1 MHRRMT
7 AFLCILVIL
16 VSSIFPYLNGL
27 TVYAAENEYTEYEW
41 IDEAETP
48 SVCAA
53 QDEEAVIADATDQ
66 LTSLT
71 EEEITEEAPEVGETI
86 RSESVEINLDSE
98 TTVALE
104 GKLPVGGIAQVAEKI
119 SDVENEVTT
128 YDINVQDDN
137 GDDWEPEEQIK
148 VTIENEEYAKLHAQ
162 GYNITI
168 QHVHGEEIE
177 YIDATIDGS
186 TITFY
191 TESFSDF
198 TVIWE
203 NLIDIWE
210 QAIGFANR
218 VTTTILSEADVT
230 ISLSGRMPRTA
241 TVEAIEEDV
250 QIDGMSNV
258 YAFDISLM
266 NQGSEIQP
274 QNGAIEVE
282 ICGEEIRN
290 AIEAGKEL
298 AVFHIADDGTK
309 TPVEDFSVDG
319 DKVKF
324 EAESFSVYT
333 IQSHE
338 GGEVETP
345 RVTFHF
351 LDSDYVENVSEN
363 SITYTAG
370 PYEFINTS
378 TGSHNVQTTQI
389 VQDGETLEMIENPPN
404 NENYYFF
411 GWYIVDPLSVD
422 NSGNVTY
429 QWTADPEQL
438 VFESPVTVTQGEDG
452 VTWTLNGAVHIE
464 EADEE
469 GSAHVYVAPIYKN
482 YYFVNFHLGAKEET
496 TAANILARKLVPLGN
511 DNLADVRIGN
521 ITAPSE
527 DAKHLV
533 FTGWET
539 ITENGNVP
547 ITDVSFNT
555 IDEDGRERN
564 YIADMTGEERP
575 YDQNGYYLTVGPQTI
590 DLYPVFTE
598 ARWINF
604 NTGKSGNGAL
614 YVGARYLLTSNTHPH
629 YLTSFATSKRNGYI
643 FKGWYANPTLDAYGN
658 VVSGTQITDEN
669 GNIVTS
675 NYTQYDTDGTTV
687 LWKIEGGKLY
697 VYKEQDDDIT
707 LYAKW
712 EEVPDTS
719 YTVIVWQQKVTDDK
733 NAANAEKTY
742 DYKESHTIP
751 SNSGRTLQDIL
762 NAGELN
768 AYISKG
774 VNAKY
779 TGFYYRTAEMSSDT
793 VRSDKTTVINI
804 FYDRELR
811 AINYYYHTSSD
822 YPSGATTAYVYTE
835 TTGNTTPQYGLVGD
849 QYVELSRRTGTAI
862 TEYYLVRSPYSNT
875 EYTGAVYDANGNI
888 VNDPIYDNT
897 YYRDRYGISRL
908 YWHSRTTATYIWTS
922 PDNEEYTGT
931 RFTRSTK
938 SGYRMVT
945 WTGLYGQSFAQ
956 NGYSWDN
963 VSDFYWREGTTGTSG
978 TGQTFLDA
986 FIQDSNPYNLT
997 ESGSRGNNIIYHY
1010 RQQLDG
1016 TYTTDDRETA
1026 YSSSTG
1032 GFNFTNKFEGF
1043 TVSTYSTGNNGYS
1056 TSGGSNAATEGTGT
1070 GSGVNYP
1077 LHVYHTRNS
1086 YSLTLDTNYPLDK
1099 IIYFDGAQWDQ
1110 TYNGAIVENEQ
1121 HTLLYETPLT
1131 SFASGGADYFEPV
1144 APDMYTF
1151 DGWYEDATCTVPFN
1165 FNSSMP
1171 ASNKIVYA
1179 KWTPVKY
1186 RITIDPGGA
1195 EIDHINHTAGY
1206 YEGQG
1211 ITPFR
1216 PDGSGYNPSQA
1227 TYFNTTATE
1236 LISEYTLTREYVEI
1250 TDIQADAMEP
1260 SDVYYYI
1267 NTQYQPTDGPGLP
1280 VDLRN
1285 AIYVNEDEI
1294 ETYYQF
1300 YKTSLERHISENPS
1314 EYSGVTILGYN
1325 AWRHI
1330 YVSEQ
1335 KYRKIYPAES
1345 YTFLGWYKNNE
1356 TMPYDFNDPI
1366 TEPMRLTA
1374 RWRLDGGYKV
1384 LYTPQYWTADNVFI
1398 NGNLTEWQDPSDG
1411 TTYADQASTHILQQ
1425 PTGITADNRPAE
1437 DLYSFRGWRVVSVTN
1452 NNGNIEYTPLE
1463 NGVYYQPGDV
1473 FMIQAKFADESG
1485 LITMQ
1490 AVYEKKTDA
1499 YRRPEIANL
1508 ILDANGGFLTDGS
1521 GNELTSDLNLPW
1533 MPVGT
1538 AATKL
1543 AENGEVTTYDQILFG
1558 DIQSNQAVHLYRY
1571 ATDLTKDAQGNI
1583 LDPVGTNYFEH
1594 PDGYLL
1600 LGFDN
1605 APDEGDYAATYAA
1618 DAVISVQRT
1627 DKETIYA
1634 VWEPMVYIN
1643 FVNDTT
1649 VAAED
1654 GDGSVTFGLSS
1665 ASPQVLYIVNEATS
1679 TYDRVRVE
1687 DVTNITVNKGETLR
1701 LAVPQGALQDIT
1713 VSGTNTLGAGY
1724 TLYVKSELDGTHEGR
1739 SGDPEP
1745 ISAEHN
1751 KAYSITD
1758 TLVTD
1763 PLGITVTFTSEKHD
1777 RTLVLDDNYEGGSKQ
1792 EIYLT
1797 ESDTA
1802 YVLPTTSTRI
1812 GYEFVGW
1819 DENPNA
1825 QTPTY
1830 SESAGWNIANL
1841 DALFGTEDVK
1851 TLYAVWKTNVTAQE
1865 VYVYKAVPEP
1875 GDQRKHFEFTVTM
1888 SGTARRN
1895 TSATYTISESG
1906 RFSLSHGQYLKIT
1919 SSKYVGSNG
1928 SRAYMQSVVDVY
1940 SAEGVRQS
1948 TETLRWQN
1956 TVNATVTFS
1965 TQNISVSE
1973 TDYSSQLYDTD
1984 LEIAGQTT
1992 EFAITKDSI
2001 RKVHWVDTD
2010 TGGTVIVTNT
2020 RQSADVTVKKNLV
2033 DPMNATK
2040 TFSFTATAVL
2050 DGENVVLANADRS
2063 FNLGRGDTHTISDLP
2078 VGAVVTVT
2086 EVSDKNYTVSAQTSG
2101 TEDTNAADN
2110 ICSFV
2115 VPAAGETVTFTN
2127 TLKTQP
2133 IRIVKVDEQGNP
2145 LEGPEF
2151 TLTNVTGN
2159 LYADDDGLIYANNA
2173 MYYGTYT
2180 LSEKWTPDK
2189 YRLPDADTTIQVS
2202 NTGVSISGSTVAS
2215 VENVNGTYV
2224 VTITNELATQPIQIR
2239 KVSSDNNS
2247 VAVEGAQFT
2256 INTAGG
2262 SNSVNLTSN
2271 ANGYLT
2277 TPYNKIRMDLV
2288 YGSYELNESQ
2298 AAVGYEQLEGSITIT
2313 SSDRGVTAT
2322 GNGVVSCRYDDVNR
2336 VYLLIVENEPNE
2348 EVLPAPTGYREG
2360 SRSFAYLFL
2369 AGILIAAGAYIFTT
2383 KKRKEDDAI

>member
-1 MHRRMT
+1 MT

-16 VSSIFPYLNGL
+16 VSSTFPHLTGL
-27 TVYAAENEYTEYEW
+27 MVYAAENENTEYEW
-41 IDEAETP
+41 TDEAEAP
-48 SVCAA
+48 SVFAA
-53 QDEEAVIADATDQ
+53 QEDEEAAEIPDISEQEAFLPD
-66 LTSLT
+66 
-71 EEEITEEAPEVGETI
+71 EEEVIEEAPEIGETEQLAGSADRVI
-86 RSESVEINLDSE
+86 
-98 TTVALE
+98 TTV
-104 GKLPVGGIAQVAEKI
+104 LP
-119 SDVENEVTT
+119 
-128 YDINVQDDN
+128 
-137 GDDWEPEEQIK
+137 
-148 VTIENEEYAKLHAQ
+148 
-162 GYNITI
+162 
-168 QHVHGEEIE
+168 
-177 YIDATIDGS
+177 
-186 TITFY
+186 
-191 TESFSDF
+191 
-198 TVIWE
+198 
-203 NLIDIWE
+203 
-210 QAIGFANR
+210 
-218 VTTTILSEADVT
+218 EADVT
-230 ISLSGRMPRTA
+230 ISLSGRMPKTA
-241 TVEAIEEDV
+241 TVEASEEDV
-250 QIDGMSNV
+250 QIDGMNTV
-258 YAFDISLM
+258 YAFDIDLM

-274 QNGAIEVE
+274 PSGAIEVE
-282 ICGEEIRN
+282 IRGEEIRS

-298 AVFHIADDGTK
+298 AVFHIADDGTR
-309 TPVEDFSVDG
+309 TLVEDFRVEG
-319 DKVKF
+319 DIVRF

-351 LDSDYVENVSEN
+351 LDADYVETINEG

-378 TGSHNVQTTQI
+378 TGSYNVQTTQI

-404 NENYYFF
+404 KEDYYFF
-411 GWYIVDPLSVD
+411 GWYIVDALSVD
-422 NSGNVTY
+422 NIGNVTY
-429 QWTADPEQL
+429 EWTADPEL
-438 VFESPVTVTQGEDG
+438 LTFEIPVTVTQGDDG
-452 VTWTLNGAVHIE
+452 VTWTLNGVTHTG

-482 YYFVNFHLGAKEET
+482 YYFINFHLGAKEEY
-496 TAANILARKLVPLGN
+496 TASNILARKLVALGN

-539 ITENGNVP
+539 MTDNGGVP
-547 ITDVSFNT
+547 VTGVSFNT
-555 IDEDGRERN
+555 IDENGNERDCL
-564 YIADMTGEERP
+564 ADMTGAESS
-575 YDQNGYYLTVGPQTI
+575 YDQDGYYLTVGPENI

-604 NTGKSGNGAL
+604 YTGKNGSGAL
-614 YVGARYLLTSNTHPH
+614 YVGARYLLTSNTHPY
-629 YLTSFATSKRNGYI
+629 YLTSFATSERNGYE
-643 FKGWYANPTLDAYGN
+643 FKGWYANPTLDANGN
-658 VVSGTQITDEN
+658 VVGGTRVTDEN

-687 LWKIEGGKLY
+687 LWKIEDGRLY

-712 EEVPDTS
+712 EEIPDTS
-719 YTVIVWQQKVTDDK
+719 YSVIVWQQKVTDDK
-733 NAANAEKTY
+733 NAANEDKTY

-751 SNSGRTLQDIL
+751 SGSGRTLQDIL
-762 NAGELN
+762 DAGDLN

-779 TGFYYRTAEMSSDT
+779 TGFYYRTTEMSTDK
-793 VRSDKTTVINI
+793 VRSDKTTVVNI
-804 FYDRELR
+804 YYDRELR
-811 AINYYYHTSSD
+811 AINYYYRTSSN
-822 YPSGATTAYVYTE
+822 YPSDSGAAYVYTE
-835 TTGNTTPQYGLVGD
+835 TTGDNTPQYGLVGD
-849 QYVELSRRTGTAI
+849 QYVELTRRTGTSV
-862 TEYYLVRSPYSNT
+862 TEYYLGRYSSINT
-875 EYTGAVYDANGNI
+875 EYTGTVYDANGN
-888 VNDPIYDNT
+888 VVTNPIYDNT
-897 YYRDRYGISRL
+897 YYRDRNGRNRL
-908 YWHSRTTATYIWTS
+908 YWHSRTTSTYIWLG
-922 PDNEEYTGT
+922 PDNAEYTGT
-931 RFTRSTK
+931 RFTRSSK

-945 WTGLYGQSFAQ
+945 WTGLYGQGFAQ
-956 NGYSWDN
+956 NGYSWDE

-997 ESGSRGNNIIYHY
+997 ENGSRGNNIIYHY

-1016 TYTTDDRETA
+1016 TYTTEDRETA

-1043 TVSTYSTGNNGYS
+1043 TVSTYSTGNNGFS
-1056 TSGGSNAATEGTGT
+1056 TAGGNNAATAGTGT

-1086 YSLTLDTNYPLDK
+1086 YTLTLDTNYPLDK
-1099 IIYFDGAQWDQ
+1099 IIFFDGRQWDQ
-1110 TYNGAIVENEQ
+1110 TYNAEIVEYEQ
-1121 HTLLYETPLT
+1121 HTLQYETPLD
-1131 SFASGGADYFEPV
+1131 SFAAGGTDYFEPA
-1144 APDMYTF
+1144 APDMYVF

-1171 ASNKIVYA
+1171 TSNKIVYA

-1186 RITIDPGGA
+1186 RITIDPGGS
-1195 EIDHINHTAGY
+1195 EIDHINHTEGY
-1206 YEGQG
+1206 YAGQG

-1216 PDGSGYNPSQA
+1216 PDNSGYNPSQA

-1236 LISEYTLTREYVEI
+1236 AVFEYTLTREYVEI
-1250 TDIQADAMEP
+1250 TDVQADAMDP
-1260 SDVYYYI
+1260 SAVYYYI

-1280 VDLRN
+1280 SDLRN

-1300 YKTSLERHISENPS
+1300 YRTSLERQISENPS
-1314 EYSGVTILGYN
+1314 EYAGVTVLGYN
-1325 AWRHI
+1325 AWRHV

-1345 YTFLGWYKNNE
+1345 YTFLGWYKNDE
-1356 TMPYDFNDPI
+1356 KMPYDFNDPV

-1374 RWRLDGGYKV
+1374 RWRLDGGYRV
-1384 LYTPQYWTADNVFI
+1384 LYMPQYWTAENVFI
-1398 NGNLTEWQDPSDG
+1398 NGNLTEWLDPSDG

-1437 DLYSFRGWRVVSVTN
+1437 NLYSFRGWRVVSVTQGD
-1452 NNGNIEYTPLE
+1452 NGDIEYTPLE
-1463 NGVYYQPGDV
+1463 NGVYYQPGDEFTV
-1473 FMIQAKFADESG
+1473 QAKFADESG
-1485 LITMQ
+1485 MITMQ
-1490 AVYEKKTDA
+1490 AVYEKRTDA

-1521 GNELTSDLNLPW
+1521 GTELTSDINLPW
-1533 MPVGT
+1533 VTVGT

-1543 AENGEVTTYDQILFG
+1543 AETEEITTYDQVFFG

-1571 ATDLTKDAQGNI
+1571 ATDLTTDAAGNA
-1583 LDPVGTNYFEH
+1583 LQPAGTNYFEH
-1594 PDGYLL
+1594 PDGYML
-1600 LGFDN
+1600 LGFDDEPN
-1605 APDEGDYAATYAA
+1605 EGDYAATYAA

-1643 FVNDTT
+1643 FVNNTD
-1649 VAAED
+1649 VDSED
-1654 GDGSVTFGLSS
+1654 GDGSVTFGLIS

-1713 VSGTNTLGAGY
+1713 VSGINTLGAGY
-1724 TLYVKSELDGTHEGR
+1724 TLYVRSELDGSHEGR

-1745 ISAEHN
+1745 VSAEHN
-1751 KAYSITD
+1751 KTFSITD

-1763 PLGITVTFTSEKHD
+1763 PLGITVTFESEKHE
-1777 RTLVLDDNYEGGSKQ
+1777 RTLILDDNYEGGSIQ

-1797 ESDTA
+1797 EDDTT
-1802 YVLPTTSTRI
+1802 YDLPTTSTRI

-1819 DENPNA
+1819 DEDPNA

-1830 SESAGWNIANL
+1830 SESAGWTIESL
-1841 DALFGTEDVK
+1841 DSLFGTEDVK

-1865 VYVYKAVPEP
+1865 VYIYKAVPEP
-1875 GDQRKHFEFTVTM
+1875 GDQEKPFSFTVTM
-1888 SGTARRN
+1888 SGTASR
-1895 TSATYTISESG
+1895 TSRPYTSYSISGSDN
-1906 RFSLSHGQYLKIT
+1906 FTLSHGQYLKIK
-1919 SSKYVGSNG
+1919 SSKSVGSSS
-1928 SRAYMQSVVDVY
+1928 SRAYMQSIVEVY
-1940 SAEGVRQS
+1940 SAEGVMQS
-1948 TETLRWQN
+1948 TKTLRWQN
-1956 TVNATVTFS
+1956 GEIAGVTFNS
-1965 TQNISVSE
+1965 QDISVSE

-2001 RKVHWVDTD
+2001 RKVHWEDTD

-2050 DGENVVLANADRS
+2050 DGESVVLANADRS
-2063 FNLGRGDTHTISDLP
+2063 FTLGRGDTHTITDLP

-2086 EVSDKNYTVSAQTSG
+2086 EVSDDNYTVSAQTSG
-2101 TEDTNAADN
+2101 AEDTNAADI
-2110 ICSFV
+2110 ICTFV

-2151 TLTNVTGN
+2151 TLTNVTGS
-2159 LYADDDGLIYANNA
+2159 LYADDDGLIYANDA

-2180 LSEKWTPDK
+2180 LSEKWTPDT
-2189 YRLPDADTTIQVS
+2189 YRLPDEDTIIQVS
-2202 NTGVSISGSTVAS
+2202 NTGVSVSGSTVAS
-2215 VENVNGTYV
+2215 VEEVSGTYV
-2224 VTITNELATQPIQIR
+2224 VTIVNELATQPVQIR
-2239 KVSSDNNS
+2239 KVRSDDNS
-2247 VAVEGAQFT
+2247 IGIEGARFT
-2256 INTAGG
+2256 IHTTGQ
-2262 SNSVNLTSN
+2262 SDTVDLTSN
-2271 ANGYLT
+2271 ANGYLMA
-2277 TPYNKIRMDLV
+2277 PDNKIRIDLV

-2298 AAVGYEQLEGSITIT
+2298 APGGYEQLEEPITIT
-2313 SSDRGVTAT
+2313 STNKGVTAT
-2322 GNGVVSCRYDDVNR
+2322 GNGVVSCRYDDVNH
-2336 VYLLIVENEPNE
+2336 VYLIIVENEPNE
-2348 EVLPAPTGYREG
+2348 EVLPAPTNYSAG

-2369 AGILIAAGAYIFTT
+2369 AGLLLAADAFILTT
-2383 KKRKEDDAI
+2383 KKRKEGDAI

>member
-41 IDEAETP
+41 IDEAEAP

-241 TVEAIEEDV
+241 TVEASEEDV
-250 QIDGMSNV
+250 QIDGMSTV
-258 YAFDISLM
+258 YAFNISLM

-351 LDSDYVENVSEN
+351 LDSDYVETVSEG

-389 VQDGETLEMIENPPN
+389 VQNGETLEMIENPPN
-404 NENYYFF
+404 KEDYYFF
-411 GWYIVDPLSVD
+411 GWYIVDASSVD

-429 QWTADPEQL
+429 EWTADPELL
-438 VFESPVTVTQGEDG
+438 VFESPITVTQGDDG
-452 VTWTLNGAVHIE
+452 VTWTLNGVTHTG

-482 YYFVNFHLGAKEET
+482 YYFINFHLGAKEET

-564 YIADMTGEERP
+564 YIADMTGEERL

-687 LWKIEGGKLY
+687 LWKIESGKLY

-712 EEVPDTS
+712 EEVPNTS
-719 YTVIVWQQKVTDDK
+719 YTVIVWQQKVTDNK

-811 AINYYYHTSSD
+811 AINYYYRTSSD

-849 QYVELSRRTGTAI
+849 QYVELTRRTGTAI
-862 TEYYLVRSPYSNT
+862 TWIIPVYEEVYQVDNANGTFGKVGDEYVRLTEDLSNLTYSRSGFT
-875 EYTGAVYDANGNI
+875 YTRTTSNNGNQYGIVNGNI
-888 VNDPIYDNT
+888 QRIYYIIGSWRETDSWLGTRYNGYRYTRTDSNGDAYTGQRYRVISGTARSNQTGFEETAERTGADLYGSTGSGNNSTFFQLEVNGQGQYIYIDSNGDT
-897 YYRDRYGISRL
+897 QIYEGDRYSL
-908 YWHSRTTATYIWTS
+908 NYVESDES
-922 PDNEEYTGT
+922 SEYTGT

-956 NGYSWDN
+956 NGYSWDS

-1016 TYTTDDRETA
+1016 TYTTEDRETA

-1086 YSLTLDTNYPLDK
+1086 YTLTLDTNYPQNK
-1099 IIYFDGAQWDQ
+1099 IIYFDGTQWDQ

-1121 HTLLYETPLT
+1121 HTLLYETPLN

-1195 EIDHINHTAGY
+1195 EIDHINHTEGY

-1216 PDGSGYNPSQA
+1216 DDGSGYNPSQA

-1250 TDIQADAMEP
+1250 TDIQANAMEP

-1280 VDLRN
+1280 ADLRN
-1285 AIYVNEDEI
+1285 AIYVNENEI

-1300 YKTSLERHISENPS
+1300 YRTSLERHISENPS
-1314 EYSGVTILGYN
+1314 DYAGVTILGYN

-1425 PTGITADNRPAE
+1425 PTGITADNRPAK

-1521 GNELTSDLNLPW
+1521 GTELTSDLNLPW
-1533 MPVGT
+1533 VPVGT

-1543 AENGEVTTYDQILFG
+1543 AENGEVTTYDQI
-1558 DIQSNQAVHLYRY
+1558 
-1571 ATDLTKDAQGNI
+1571 
-1583 LDPVGTNYFEH
+1583 
-1594 PDGYLL
+1594 
-1600 LGFDN
+1600 
-1605 APDEGDYAATYAA
+1605 
-1618 DAVISVQRT
+1618 
-1627 DKETIYA
+1627 
-1634 VWEPMVYIN
+1634 
-1643 FVNDTT
+1643 
-1649 VAAED
+1649 
-1654 GDGSVTFGLSS
+1654 
-1665 ASPQVLYIVNEATS
+1665 
-1679 TYDRVRVE
+1679 
-1687 DVTNITVNKGETLR
+1687 
-1701 LAVPQGALQDIT
+1701 
-1713 VSGTNTLGAGY
+1713 
-1724 TLYVKSELDGTHEGR
+1724 
-1739 SGDPEP
+1739 
-1745 ISAEHN
+1745 
-1751 KAYSITD
+1751 
-1758 TLVTD
+1758 
-1763 PLGITVTFTSEKHD
+1763 
-1777 RTLVLDDNYEGGSKQ
+1777 
-1792 EIYLT
+1792 
-1797 ESDTA
+1797 
-1802 YVLPTTSTRI
+1802 
-1812 GYEFVGW
+1812 
-1819 DENPNA
+1819 
-1825 QTPTY
+1825 
-1830 SESAGWNIANL
+1830 
-1841 DALFGTEDVK
+1841 
-1851 TLYAVWKTNVTAQE
+1851 
-1865 VYVYKAVPEP
+1865 
-1875 GDQRKHFEFTVTM
+1875 
-1888 SGTARRN
+1888 
-1895 TSATYTISESG
+1895 
-1906 RFSLSHGQYLKIT
+1906 
-1919 SSKYVGSNG
+1919 
-1928 SRAYMQSVVDVY
+1928 
-1940 SAEGVRQS
+1940 
-1948 TETLRWQN
+1948 
-1956 TVNATVTFS
+1956 
-1965 TQNISVSE
+1965 
-1973 TDYSSQLYDTD
+1973 
-1984 LEIAGQTT
+1984 
-1992 EFAITKDSI
+1992 
-2001 RKVHWVDTD
+2001 
-2010 TGGTVIVTNT
+2010 
-2020 RQSADVTVKKNLV
+2020 
-2033 DPMNATK
+2033 
-2040 TFSFTATAVL
+2040 
-2050 DGENVVLANADRS
+2050 
-2063 FNLGRGDTHTISDLP
+2063 
-2078 VGAVVTVT
+2078 
-2086 EVSDKNYTVSAQTSG
+2086 
-2101 TEDTNAADN
+2101 
-2110 ICSFV
+2110 
-2115 VPAAGETVTFTN
+2115 
-2127 TLKTQP
+2127 
-2133 IRIVKVDEQGNP
+2133 
-2145 LEGPEF
+2145 
-2151 TLTNVTGN
+2151 
-2159 LYADDDGLIYANNA
+2159 
-2173 MYYGTYT
+2173 
-2180 LSEKWTPDK
+2180 
-2189 YRLPDADTTIQVS
+2189 
-2202 NTGVSISGSTVAS
+2202 
-2215 VENVNGTYV
+2215 
-2224 VTITNELATQPIQIR
+2224 
-2239 KVSSDNNS
+2239 
-2247 VAVEGAQFT
+2247 
-2256 INTAGG
+2256 
-2262 SNSVNLTSN
+2262 
-2271 ANGYLT
+2271 
-2277 TPYNKIRMDLV
+2277 
-2288 YGSYELNESQ
+2288 
-2298 AAVGYEQLEGSITIT
+2298 
-2313 SSDRGVTAT
+2313 
-2322 GNGVVSCRYDDVNR
+2322 
-2336 VYLLIVENEPNE
+2336 
-2348 EVLPAPTGYREG
+2348 
-2360 SRSFAYLFL
+2360 
-2369 AGILIAAGAYIFTT
+2369 IF
-2383 KKRKEDDAI
+2383 